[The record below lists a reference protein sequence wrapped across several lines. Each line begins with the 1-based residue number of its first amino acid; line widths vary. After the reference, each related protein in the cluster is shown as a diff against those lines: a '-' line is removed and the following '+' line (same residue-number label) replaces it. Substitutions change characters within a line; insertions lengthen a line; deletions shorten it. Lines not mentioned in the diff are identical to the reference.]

1 MKKFMKGLLALAGAL
16 SFLAVGCSGGTTYVG
31 TSSSASGDKSTTVT
45 ASKLGFSA
53 LTAESADTN
62 VATAEVVSGDV
73 KITGVKAGETTVTV
87 TGTKTSADIAG
98 VSLDTTTV
106 TKKIKVVVA
115 STLAVTATPEDD
127 TSDNGGSDDSKKE
140 KETATT
146 KATAKTYNFVGL
158 SFSDFP
164 EGSLTKK
171 TDGSTVLT
179 ELGTETQPYL
189 AKNTDGV
196 TVAGATIVTGSSKR
210 ISARF
215 SDSKT
220 TAINIGNSNMS
231 SATSVAADNYI
242 KITAPAAGTV
252 TVTYKIT
259 ASTASDKIGAADAT
273 VALTSADSVLESK
286 KYDTTYATYSALD
299 DDGKKATYSD
309 QTITATLSAAGDVYV
324 GYFRGTGAG
333 TGNIDVYKI
342 EYTPAE

>member
-1 MKKFMKGLLALAGAL
+1 MIPVVFLESKNKTASPKMPIAAKNAGNGTQNKKEHKMKKFKNIFLAFAAISAL
-16 SFLAVGCSGGTTYVG
+16 SLA
-31 TSSSASGDKSTTVT
+31 
-45 ASKLGFSA
+45 F
-53 LTAESADTN
+53 
-62 VATAEVVSGDV
+62 VSC
-73 KITGVKAGETTVTV
+73 
-87 TGTKTSADIAG
+87 
-98 VSLDTTTV
+98 
-106 TKKIKVVVA
+106 
-115 STLAVTATPEDD
+115 
-127 TSDNGGSDDSKKE
+127 SDDSDDDDSSSS
-140 KETATT
+140 TATT
-146 KATAKTYNFVGL
+146 EQAKTYNFVGL

-171 TDGSTVLT
+171 ADGSTVLT

-196 TVAGATIVTGSSKR
+196 TVAGATIVTGNSKR

-215 SDSKT
+215 TDSKT

-231 SATSVAADNYI
+231 SATSAAADNYI

-286 KYDTTYATYSALD
+286 EYDTTYATYSALD
-299 DDGKKATYSD
+299 DDGKKAAYSD
-309 QTITATLSAAGDVYV
+309 QTVTATLSAAGDVYV

>member
-1 MKKFMKGLLALAGAL
+1 MPIAAKNAGNGTQNKKEHKMKKFKNIFLAFAAISAL
-16 SFLAVGCSGGTTYVG
+16 SLA
-31 TSSSASGDKSTTVT
+31 
-45 ASKLGFSA
+45 F
-53 LTAESADTN
+53 
-62 VATAEVVSGDV
+62 VSC
-73 KITGVKAGETTVTV
+73 
-87 TGTKTSADIAG
+87 
-98 VSLDTTTV
+98 
-106 TKKIKVVVA
+106 
-115 STLAVTATPEDD
+115 
-127 TSDNGGSDDSKKE
+127 SDDSDDDDSSSS
-140 KETATT
+140 TATT
-146 KATAKTYNFVGL
+146 EQAKTYNFVGL

-171 TDGSTVLT
+171 ADGSTVLT

-196 TVAGATIVTGSSKR
+196 TVAGATIVTGNSKR

-215 SDSKT
+215 TDSKT

-231 SATSVAADNYI
+231 SATSAAADNYI

-286 KYDTTYATYSALD
+286 EYDTTYATYSALD
-299 DDGKKATYSD
+299 DDGKKAAYSD
-309 QTITATLSAAGDVYV
+309 QTVTATLSAAGDVYV